1 MATGAIIVSN
11 TGTIAIIMTR
21 TVIGIIIVAGVLLPL
36 LLYLLFL
43 RLLRRPRVVP
53 FLLRLFLR
61 PSSLFLPSSLALF
74 WPFNSSRAPVKGLA
88 VSSRPVC
95 SVL

>member
-43 RLLRRPRVVP
+43 RLEPARPG
-53 FLLRLFLR
+53 
-61 PSSLFLPSSLALF
+61 S
-74 WPFNSSRAPVKGLA
+74 PVAKECEY
-88 VSSRPVC
+88 RDP
-95 SVL
+95 